1 MQLGKYK
8 SVLQVSPRYSGRTAV
23 FVDLSQDAEQRPRVS
38 EIIPCLLRSSFL
50 YSMQA
55 ARPLHPL
62 EILAVQCL
70 PVTLD
75 PESAFVRFCPWPVE
89 LLESL
94 SRNQATNVAGNTM
107 FLPAVGSVL
116 LLALLSANVPA
127 SE

>member
-1 MQLGKYK
+1 
-8 SVLQVSPRYSGRTAV
+8 
-23 FVDLSQDAEQRPRVS
+23 
-38 EIIPCLLRSSFL
+38 
-50 YSMQA
+50 MQA

-75 PESAFVRFCPWPVE
+75 PQSAFVRFCPWPVE